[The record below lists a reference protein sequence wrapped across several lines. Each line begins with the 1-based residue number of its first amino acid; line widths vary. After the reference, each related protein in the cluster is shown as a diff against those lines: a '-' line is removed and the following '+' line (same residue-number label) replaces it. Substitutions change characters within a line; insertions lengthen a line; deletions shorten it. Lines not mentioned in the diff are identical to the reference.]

1 MGLFTSNTNSFDELF
16 VSVLQQIYYAE
27 REIAEQLQLMIPM
40 ATAPEL
46 RRGFEVHLEETREQY
61 TRLEEV
67 FRMHGSDAKESTC
80 PAIDGILK
88 AGNSMVNSISDN
100 EVKDAALTH
109 AAQMVE
115 HYEIAQYGTLAAWA
129 RELGRQDCAQLL
141 HRTLE
146 EEKATDQKLTQLAE
160 ARINRRAEMETS
172 GARGGGSQFA

>member
-1 MGLFTSNTNSFDELF
+1 MGLFTSSTNSFDELF

-27 REIAEQLQLMIPM
+27 RQIAEQLQLMIPM

-46 RRGFEVHLEETREQY
+46 RQGFEQHLIETREQY

-67 FRMHGSDAKESTC
+67 FRMHGAEAKETTC

-88 AGNSMVNSISDN
+88 AGNTMVNAITDN
-100 EVKDAALTH
+100 QIKDAALTH

-115 HYEIAQYGTLAAWA
+115 HYEIAQYGTLTSWA
-129 RELGRQDCAQLL
+129 RELGREDCAQLL

-146 EEKATDQKLTQLAE
+146 EEKATDQRLTQLAE
-160 ARINRRAEMETS
+160 ARINRRAEMENAGS
-172 GARGGGSQFA
+172 GSSGVFA

>member
-1 MGLFTSNTNSFDELF
+1 MGLFSSDTQSFDQLF

-27 REIAEQLQLMIPM
+27 RQIAEQLELMIPM

-46 RRGFEVHLEETREQY
+46 RQGFETHLGETREQY
-61 TRLEEV
+61 KRLEEV
-67 FRMHGSDAKESTC
+67 FRMLGKDADETSC

-88 AGNSMVNSISDN
+88 AGNSMVNSITDDQ
-100 EVKDAALTH
+100 VKDAALTH

-115 HYEIAQYGTLAAWA
+115 HYEIAQYGTLTAWA
-129 RELGRQDCAQLL
+129 RELGREDAAQLL

-160 ARINRRAEMETS
+160 ARINRRAEQQADAGVS
-172 GARGGGSQFA
+172 GQFT